1 MKTKPTPTEATLMR
15 LLREA
20 VAWDESLERDTPEED
35 LVVPDWRE
43 EAEVLL
49 KELDGRA

>member
-1 MKTKPTPTEATLMR
+1 VETTSGPECGLAMTQTPR
-15 LLREA
+15 G
-20 VAWDESLERDTPEED
+20 ERVKAADPIVGVLPR